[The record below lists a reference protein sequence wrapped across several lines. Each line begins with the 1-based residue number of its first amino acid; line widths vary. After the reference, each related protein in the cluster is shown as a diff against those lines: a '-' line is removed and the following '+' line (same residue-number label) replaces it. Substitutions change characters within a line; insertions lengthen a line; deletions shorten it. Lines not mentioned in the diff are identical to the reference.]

1 MENQYQRCV
10 ENLGKLRL
18 NMEQMTDEQKVQ
30 YKKPLQKLKEEIAKD
45 ATEIMKSFIT
55 MGMRVG
61 VGVGEDTD
69 SDIWKNVIRATEKLM
84 DEWQSQGKL
93 KEASKILF
101 TTYDLNKFLEAL
113 CQIHTTVWVK
123 AYGAYWLKHIT
134 ETGEE
139 EYPYYNDIL
148 DMHWWKEANEW
159 AKTKIED
166 GKRVMDYFGGVT
178 IMLPPTKILLDEEYK
193 REMERYERR

>member
-1 MENQYQRCV
+1 MADFYERLM
-10 ENLGKLRL
+10 ENLGKLQR
-18 NMEQMTDEQKVQ
+18 NESQMTEEQKKQ
-30 YKKPLQKLKEEIAKD
+30 YAAPLKKLKNQISED
-45 ATEIMKSFIT
+45 ATEAMKQFIT
-55 MGMRVG
+55 MGMRITK
-61 VGVGEDTD
+61 EDKNSED
-69 SDIWKNVIRATEKLM
+69 WKDVIRATEKLM